1 MRPLGSGAGGAEPD
15 VAELPSFLECLN
27 LSFALRVHS
36 ASSRY
41 HCVACVADPRTTAP
55 DDEARIGRGVA
66 HRAEVEDLVGQ
77 RRAMYRC
84 EAYFKQADGRLRIA
98 NIPIP
103 RPLQPRD
110 LTDGL
115 RLVSVRVNHAGT
127 GAGTSLRRILLKSL
141 QRNVNVGWQRSPRT

>member
-1 MRPLGSGAGGAEPD
+1 MSR
-15 VAELPSFLECLN
+15 
-27 LSFALRVHS
+27 
-36 ASSRY
+36 SRY
-41 HCVACVADPRTTAP
+41 ASIVLVAATIGVACVADPRTTAP
-55 DDEARIGRGVA
+55 DDEARIGGGFA
-66 HRAEVEDLVGQ
+66 HGADVEDLVGL

-103 RPLQPRD
+103 RPLRPRD

-127 GAGTSLRRILLKSL
+127 GAGIDRRRLKWL
-141 QRNVNVGWQRSPRT
+141 QQSVNIGWQRSPRT